1 MIRSLPLAVLTRR
14 IAKEIGALSF
24 YSLLILIALV
34 AIPYGA
40 SEPWWKAF
48 FQCIIFAL
56 ARLWVI
62 ERLLWNEP
70 AAPYYSLLL
79 PAIALIAF
87 AFLQTVPWSH
97 YCTAGIDNVAETI
110 SADASQTRL
119 FISQF
124 GALVLAGLLLVVH
137 TNSQKRLRL
146 LIELIIAVGV
156 ISAGFGLLRQATQVD
171 AGFLLPYLRPH
182 FGYAQFINRD
192 HFAFLIE
199 MALGLGLGITVCRGI
214 SGARLALYLIAAIPM
229 WIALVLANSRGGILS
244 MLCQVLILAWLLGW
258 RRTAHRIENEQT
270 PAHPGIRLF
279 RKARS
284 LAARAILII
293 ALFAAAVIGVVFVG
307 GDPLVQKLDAISIEL
322 DPKIAESYTL
332 RLNIW
337 QATRE
342 LIKDHPVAG
351 VGFGGYWIA
360 ITRYHHS
367 SGEITP
373 QEAHSDYLELMTSGG
388 IIGLAIG
395 VWFVIAFV
403 QAARRKLLIAENYD
417 RAVTLGALVGIVT
430 VAIHSLVDYGLHVTI
445 NTLLLTALVS
455 IVLINVKETE
465 RLQGTVK

>member
-1 MIRSLPLAVLTRR
+1 VNRVSRER
-14 IAKEIGALSF
+14 IAKEIGAISF

-34 AIPYGA
+34 AVPYGA
-40 SEPWWKAF
+40 AEPWWKAF
-48 FQCIIFAL
+48 FQCIVFAL
-56 ARLWVI
+56 AGLCVI
-62 ERLLWNEP
+62 ERLLLNKH

-97 YCTAGIDNVAETI
+97 YSTAGIDNVAETI

-124 GALVLAGLLLVVH
+124 GALVLAGVMLVVH
-137 TNSQKRLRL
+137 TNSHKRLRL
-146 LIELIIAVGV
+146 LIDLIVAVGV

-182 FGYAQFINRD
+182 SGYAQFINRD

-199 MALGLGLGITVCRGI
+199 MALGLTLGITVCRGA
-214 SGARLALYLIAAIPM
+214 SGSRLALYLIAAIPM

-244 MLCQVLILAWLLGW
+244 MLGQVLMLAWLLGW
-258 RRTAHRIENEQT
+258 RRTARQIENEQT
-270 PAHPGIRLF
+270 PAHPGIRLW

-293 ALFAAAVIGVVFVG
+293 ALFAAAVIGVIFVG
-307 GDPLVQKLDAISIEL
+307 GDPLVRKLDAISIEL
-322 DPKIAESYTL
+322 DPKIAASYTL

-360 ITRYHHS
+360 ISKYHHS
-367 SGEITP
+367 TGEITP
-373 QEAHSDYLELMTSGG
+373 QQAHSDYLELMASGG
-388 IIGLAIG
+388 VIGLG
-395 VWFVIAFV
+395 VGIWFIIAFARHV
-403 QAARRKLLIAENYD
+403 RRKLMIADNYE

-430 VAIHSLVDYGLHVTI
+430 VAIHSLVDFGLHVTI
-445 NTLLLTALVS
+445 NALLFTALIS
-455 IVLINVKETE
+455 IALIKVKSNSAE
-465 RLQGTVK
+465 TVK